1 MIHSNYFKISATG
14 LVTGA
19 ATCIYSVSLCGG
31 SDASVLTLYDAAD
44 AVSGVDFLTLKAA
57 AATSVDKHYGQG
69 QGQSCKR
76 GIYATLTGTSSVA
89 YIEIDG
95 ELTMTT
101 TSTSTSTTST
111 STSTT
116 STSTSTS

>member
-1 MIHSNYFKISATG
+1 MLHSNYFKISATG

-19 ATCIYSVSLCGG
+19 ATCIYSVSLIGG
-31 SDASVLTLYDAAD
+31 SDAAVLTLYDAKD
-44 AVSGVDFLTLKAA
+44 GVSGVDFLTLKAPTV
-57 AATSVDKHYGQG
+57 TSVDKHYGNG
-69 QGQSCKR
+69 NGQSCKN
-76 GIYATLTGTSSVA
+76 GIYATLTGTACVA

-95 ELTMTT
+95 ENTMTS